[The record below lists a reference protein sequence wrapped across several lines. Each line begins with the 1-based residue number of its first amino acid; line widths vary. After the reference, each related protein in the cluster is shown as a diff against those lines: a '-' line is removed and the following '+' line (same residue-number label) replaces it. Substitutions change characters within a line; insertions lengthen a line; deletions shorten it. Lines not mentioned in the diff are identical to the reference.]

1 MVMQANRLFRLSV
14 TKTLAGFGKKKTA
27 ARQKRA

>member
-14 TKTLAGFGKKKTA
+14 TKTLTGFGKKKTA